1 MAVKATA
8 SITVSFERDI
18 ISVTWYYKLQAS
30 TASPPAKPT
39 TATPSGWT
47 TTEPTYT
54 EGSTNSLY
62 VCQKTTFSDGTFAYS
77 DVSLSSAYE
86 AAKAAYN
93 KSVAALDAVTPIAT
107 KTYTGVTITANSDPA
122 GWLYFGYIKPTD
134 YYTPWRIKY
143 RVNASITTLT
153 DAFQYSEVLI
163 DGAKNTY
170 YAYQVYNSIPNASY
184 RPLYAHLLY
193 TLKQA
198 GVTSG
203 YGHLLGFRFQSA
215 YWGSTFSATAWPRTI
230 KIEIIEA
237 ENCTFEFANSMFL
250 YSAAPGT
257 GTTNYYSRYS
267 FDGTTQGFTESG
279 DRNQTNHI
287 LNNFSGKTGAKGVWA
302 TSLMMR
308 DGNGT
313 YQNVCTASD
322 GTATSSNRTTATT
335 KKANTNGF
343 EIGSPVLYN
352 DSSFN
357 ANANITGGVYA
368 SIGAFDSRY
377 VINSTLTANFLTVYQ
392 PIYLVGT
399 IGNDGLFYLDT
410 VWWTQTP
417 TTQGKVYV
425 LIGNVYDSSTSY
437 CRFSLTEPNPW
448 LVYDGSKLVDYNTYI
463 ANTALTAANG
473 KNKNFYLPS
482 NTAPTDPSAGD
493 QWFKTDKGMELYRYD
508 GSAWQKVGLTSA
520 AFSSADIGDGTVGR
534 LGSLLIYNDDDYW
547 NLSGASFDA
556 NFLPTSV
563 EADIKYRANT
573 LRTHHLR
580 AENDIYVDGGP
591 DSYLRIPTENDDL
604 SYVEMSNGGM
614 TVVARTQ
621 LENSLYELTTLYP
634 SISAIDHA
642 SDTTTDLLESPLV
655 DYKVFGEVS
664 NSTMLYTKIADP
676 LDPHEYY
683 EYNVTQGVK
692 EVKFAAEAGAFD
704 QNDEKV
710 KDDADAATYGAYGI
724 RIECDDNGTDE
735 WENIFHVDSAGC
747 VIGTLM
753 RPISFNVNGI
763 SLSNLAPGA
772 GHGHYPTASG
782 HYGACAVRE
791 ESGMCKVM
799 SLGVSAS
806 GKTLYVYGS
815 DNIGSLNYI
824 GRVALV

>member
-302 TSLMMR
+302 ASLMMR

-368 SIGAFDSRY
+368 SFGAFDSRY

-573 LRTHHLR
+573 IKTDHLVAR
-580 AENDIYVDGGP
+580 KNIDVQG
-591 DSYLRIPTENDDL
+591 DSGSVIRIPTNSQEADAYTEL
-604 SYVEMSNGGM
+604 AEGGLTNVSVYGYK
-614 TVVARTQ
+614 TVTTKFPSDSDETILWAIQEYSGATT
-621 LENSLYELTTLYP
+621 LERVELTMDALRYDIYDENYTFDHRRAYYGGDSMQLYDGVASSP
-634 SISAIDHA
+634 VFFLQGSLKQAMLGSAA
-642 SDTTTDLLESPLV
+642 N
-655 DYKVFGEVS
+655 KV
-664 NSTMLYTKIADP
+664 
-676 LDPHEYY
+676 
-683 EYNVTQGVK
+683 
-692 EVKFAAEAGAFD
+692 
-704 QNDEKV
+704 
-710 KDDADAATYGAYGI
+710 
-724 RIECDDNGTDE
+724 
-735 WENIFHVDSAGC
+735 
-747 VIGTLM
+747 
-753 RPISFNVNGI
+753 
-763 SLSNLAPGA
+763 SLSLNGNNLDNLGE
-772 GHGHYPTASG
+772 GSYPTQAY
-782 HYGACAVRE
+782 HNGACAVYTY
-791 ESGMCKVM
+791 ESTMCKYM
-799 SLGVSAS
+799 SFAVNPTS
-806 GKTLYVYGS
+806 KILYVYGS
-815 DNIGSLNYI
+815 NNAASLSYI
-824 GRVALV
+824 GRVQLI